1 MTWGGWISMTASLAI
16 VIGLFGW
23 CCYKLVVTRDAQDD
37 DVPNAP
43 TTDESVESRRS

>member
-23 CCYKLVVTRDAQDD
+23 CCYKLVVTRDAQDED
-37 DVPNAP
+37 AS
-43 TTDESVESRRS
+43 SVEPQQTER